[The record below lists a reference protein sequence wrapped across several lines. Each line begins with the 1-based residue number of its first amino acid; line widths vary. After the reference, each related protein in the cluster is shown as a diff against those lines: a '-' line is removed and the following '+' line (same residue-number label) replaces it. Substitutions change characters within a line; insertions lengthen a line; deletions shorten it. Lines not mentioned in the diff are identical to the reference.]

1 MASLTIIVEGVEQK
15 VPLESASVTLGR
27 GLESDVRLKD
37 IKASRRHCQVVKT
50 PKGYQCV
57 DLSSGNGTYI
67 NGIQIKSQM
76 LSPGDKITI
85 GSTTILFEDAPRAS
99 VSSKTATAKLPAA
112 SASPP
117 GKGTELKPAP
127 AKVAASKIATAKVQ
141 VAPTKRTTER
151 VEAVRP
157 TSHLGLK
164 PATHP
169 VSKSGSRVGRPT
181 GRNTPGRS
189 PRSGAEPAPKK
200 SPVILIAGVAAV
212 LVLGGAAVFYFTSK
226 DNGDQVRDQIE
237 QFMKKGDAAKG
248 EERYDAAV
256 QEYRKALDLCQG
268 DRYKIRASDITKLI
282 SQLEARKGPAAPAK
296 PEPKD
301 VPDKE
306 GEFQAKKTE
315 IADKH
320 KLGDPS
326 APDWG
331 GALKDWTEFATRKP
345 AGDAARAQAEIRA
358 LQARAQEEVTRLKAK
373 ADALT
378 KENKMAEAV
387 DLLKHQSG
395 RFEGTDAKAE
405 LDAALKQLDK

>member
-1 MASLTIIVEGVEQK
+1 MASLTIVVEGVEQR
-15 VPLESASVTLGR
+15 VPLEAASVTLGR

-67 NGIQIKSQM
+67 NGIQIKTQM

-85 GSTTILFEDAPRAS
+85 GSTTILFEDAARGS
-99 VSSKTATAKLPAA
+99 VSSKAATAKIPVA
-112 SASPP
+112 SASAS
-117 GKGTELKPAP
+117 GKATESRPAP
-127 AKVAASKIATAKVQ
+127 AKAAAPKIATARVQ

-157 TSHLGLK
+157 SQAGLK

-169 VSKSGSRVGRPT
+169 VSKSGSRMGRTT

-189 PRSGAEPAPKK
+189 PRPAAEPAPKK
-200 SPVILIAGVAAV
+200 SPVLMIAGIAV
-212 LVLGGAAVFYFTSK
+212 VLLLGAGGFFFFKSK

-237 QFMKKGDAAKG
+237 QFMKKGDTAKG
-248 EERYDAAV
+248 EERFEAAV

-268 DRYKIRASDITKLI
+268 DRYKIRASEITKLI
-282 SQLEARKGPAAPAK
+282 SQLEGRKGPAASTK

-301 VPDKE
+301 APDKE

-315 IADKH
+315 IAEKH
-320 KLGDPS
+320 KLGD
-326 APDWG
+326 AAAADWG
-331 GALKDWTEFATRKP
+331 GAVKEWTEFASRKS
-345 AGDAARAQAEIRA
+345 AGDSSRAQGEIRS
-358 LQARAQEEVTRLKAK
+358 LQVRAQEEVGRLKTK

-378 KENKMAEAV
+378 KENKMAEAA

-405 LDAALKQLDK
+405 LDAALKQLNK